1 MSERYVLIEKK
12 AYPVD
17 DLKDWAT
24 SFEKDNRRV
33 AQTQVGDINV
43 STVFLGL
50 NHGWG
55 GKILLFETM
64 AFDPKGDEKMCER
77 YETWEEAERGHW
89 LAVLVEITGGTYG

>member
-1 MSERYVLIEKK
+1 MSGKYVLIEKK

-17 DLKDWAT
+17 DIIKWGRAMEND
-24 SFEKDNRRV
+24 SRRV
-33 AQTQVGDINV
+33 AQTQVGDVNI

-50 NHGWG
+50 DHGFG
-55 GKILLFETM
+55 GKVLLFETM

-89 LAVLVEITGGTYG
+89 LTVLTEITGGTYG